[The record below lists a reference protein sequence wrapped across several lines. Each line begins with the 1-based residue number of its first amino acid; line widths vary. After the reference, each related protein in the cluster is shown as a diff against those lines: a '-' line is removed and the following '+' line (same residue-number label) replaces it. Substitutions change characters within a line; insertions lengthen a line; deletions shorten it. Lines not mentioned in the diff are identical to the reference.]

1 MRVPQRRPSTRPDE
15 RPQWPPT
22 GEPPAVEP
30 TGPASTGPASTGPV
44 PLGQPPAVG
53 RRSIPLSLLQATR
66 PRQWVKNLLV
76 FGAPA
81 AAGVIFHLG
90 VFGRCAGAF
99 AIFVGASASTY
110 LVNDI
115 LDADADRLHPV
126 KRNRPIAAGE
136 LPVRVAWI
144 AAGALLAAS
153 LAGAALL
160 SGGVLTGVVGAYVV
174 ISFAYSCGLKRMP
187 LIEMACVGSG
197 FVLRAVAGGAAT
209 HVPLSPWFLLVTS
222 FGALFIVA
230 GKRSSEHEVL
240 GEGRAVHRAAL
251 GEYPAGFLRTTRT
264 LAASVAVTA
273 YCLWAFERDNHLSKS
288 SRGVHLVWF
297 ELSIIPFVLA
307 VLAVELAVERGR
319 GGEPEE
325 LALRDRTLQVLGVAW
340 IVFLLIGIYS

>member
-1 MRVPQRRPSTRPDE
+1 M
-15 RPQWPPT
+15 
-22 GEPPAVEP
+22 
-30 TGPASTGPASTGPV
+30 
-44 PLGQPPAVG
+44 
-53 RRSIPLSLLQATR
+53 
-66 PRQWVKNLLV
+66 
-76 FGAPA
+76 
-81 AAGVIFHLG
+81 
-90 VFGRCAGAF
+90 
-99 AIFVGASASTY
+99 
-110 LVNDI
+110 
-115 LDADADRLHPV
+115 
-126 KRNRPIAAGE
+126 
-136 LPVRVAWI
+136 
-144 AAGALLAAS
+144 
-153 LAGAALL
+153 
-160 SGGVLTGVVGAYVV
+160 LTGVVGAYVV
-174 ISFAYSCGLKRMP
+174 ISLAYSCGLKRMP
-187 LIEMACVGSG
+187 VIEMACVGSG

-222 FGALFIVA
+222 FGALFVVA

-273 YCLWAFERDNHLSKS
+273 YCLWAFDRDNHLSLS

-340 IVFLLIGIYS
+340 IAFLLIGIYS